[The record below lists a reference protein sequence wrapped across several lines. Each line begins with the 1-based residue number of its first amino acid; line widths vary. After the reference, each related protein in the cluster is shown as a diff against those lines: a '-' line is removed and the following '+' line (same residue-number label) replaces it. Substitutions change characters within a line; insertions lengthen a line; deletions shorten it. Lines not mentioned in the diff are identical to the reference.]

1 VVLYVLESTPQLKGT
16 DVDRASMEIGPSD
29 SPNPHIA
36 NKPYISLTFTR
47 TGARKFANCTGDN
60 IGRRLA
66 IVLDNTVYSAP
77 VIQDRIPDGK
87 AMITG
92 QFTEQEAKSLA
103 ILLNNESLSAPIEPK
118 YSTQVSATLG
128 EDSIKSGFRAGL
140 IGILAVIIFMA
151 LYYKGAGLI
160 ADFVLIFN
168 VGFILAAMTIFGG
181 TLTMPGIAG
190 IILTIGMAVDAN
202 VLIFE
207 RIREELDAGRSPR
220 SALDAGFKRAT
231 VTILDSNITTLIAA
245 LVLYQ
250 FGTGPVRGFAV
261 TLSIGIIGSMFCA
274 IVFARYIMEKTMIRP
289 GKNTMSI

>member
-1 VVLYVLESTPQLKGT
+1 
-16 DVDRASMEIGPSD
+16 
-29 SPNPHIA
+29 
-36 NKPYISLTFTR
+36 
-47 TGARKFANCTGDN
+47 
-60 IGRRLA
+60 
-66 IVLDNTVYSAP
+66 
-77 VIQDRIPDGK
+77 
-87 AMITG
+87 
-92 QFTEQEAKSLA
+92 
-103 ILLNNESLSAPIEPK
+103 
-118 YSTQVSATLG
+118 
-128 EDSIKSGFRAGL
+128 
-140 IGILAVIIFMA
+140 MA

-160 ADFVLIFN
+160 ADFVLIYN
-168 VGFILAAMTIFGG
+168 GGFILAAMTIFAG

-202 VLIFE
+202 VLIIE
-207 RIREELDAGRSPR
+207 RIREDLDAGRSPR